1 MALYETLP
9 GHGAGPKLARPV
21 ELICIALVIAQA
33 VYLVTSFVDGI
44 WLVRTDGGGV
54 ESDFITTWG
63 AGRLALA
70 GHVAAAYDWQT
81 LKLIEENGVGHP
93 FDGYFGWPYPPTFLF
108 VAMLLAVTCA
118 PGTTAPEAS

>member
-1 MALYETLP
+1 MALDDALP

-44 WLVRTDGGGV
+44 WLVRPDGGGV

-63 AGRLALA
+63 AGRPAPS
-70 GHVAAAYDWQT
+70 GHVSAAHT
-81 LKLIEENGVGHP
+81 
-93 FDGYFGWPYPPTFLF
+93 
-108 VAMLLAVTCA
+108 
-118 PGTTAPEAS
+118 